1 MNSTKRQ
8 ARNQE
13 IIDDYNSRMKIV
25 DIARKHDL
33 SVVSLSVIIRAA
45 RTLGKITWNGRED
58 KLERNQSI
66 IAQYESGLTMESVAK
81 GYGLSRERI
90 RQILSDNGIESR
102 SLTQANEEAY
112 RQWALESGDEVN
124 ETFNLV
130 RNISGT
136 AAALPT
142 HPTTWVRR
150 FLSDRKHES
159 IRTKGSEKFWDR
171 ERLLAVL
178 KDASVDGILTI
189 PRYQKWRN
197 SGVKFEDRTPP
208 THAIIVWTFG
218 SWNNA
223 LSLAGITSSERKN
236 NRIYSR
242 TWSIDDAYSAVRV
255 YSSEMMSLGKRPTFA
270 GYAEWSHENPG
281 YPSNTYIRVLTHKP
295 WAEILREVMTPTK
308 ES

>member
-1 MNSTKRQ
+1 VNSTKRQ

-13 IIDDYNSRMKIV
+13 IINDYNSRMKVV

-45 RTLGKITWNGRED
+45 RTLGHVTWDGKED
-58 KLERNQSI
+58 KSERNQSI
-66 IAQYESGLTMESVAK
+66 IAQYQSGLTMESIAQ

-90 RQILSDNGIESR
+90 RQILSDNDIESR

-112 RQWALESGDEVN
+112 RNWVLENGDEVN
-124 ETFNLV
+124 ETFDRV
-130 RNISGT
+130 RSISGT

-150 FLSDRKHES
+150 FLSNRKHES
-159 IRTKGSEKFWDR
+159 IRTKGSEKFWNR
-171 ERLLAVL
+171 ERLIAVV
-178 KDASVDGILTI
+178 KDASIDGVLTI
-189 PRYQKWRN
+189 PRYQRWRN
-197 SGVKFEDRTPP
+197 SGVKFEGRTPP

-218 SWNNA
+218 SWNKA
-223 LSLAGITSSERKN
+223 LLEAGITSSERKN

-242 TWSIDDAYSAVRV
+242 TWSVDDAYSAVRV
-255 YSSEMMSLGKRPTFA
+255 YSSEMMSMGKRPTFA
-270 GYAEWSHENPG
+270 GYGEWSHENPG
-281 YPSNTYIRVLTHKP
+281 YPSNTYIRVLTNKP
-295 WAEILREVMTPTK
+295 WAEVLREVMTPTK